1 MAFLY
6 I

>member
-6 I
+6 